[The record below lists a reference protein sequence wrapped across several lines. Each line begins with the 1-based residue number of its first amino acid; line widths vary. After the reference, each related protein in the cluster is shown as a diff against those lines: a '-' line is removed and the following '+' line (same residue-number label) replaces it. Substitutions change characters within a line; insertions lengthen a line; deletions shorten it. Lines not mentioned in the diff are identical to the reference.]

1 MKSKNVVEKWFD
13 CWESGKLDELPITE
27 GFSHT
32 SPFGTIE
39 PRSKYMEIVTAN
51 TDKFLDHKFVI
62 HDAFY
67 APNKA
72 VVRYTAYQAGQA
84 LNVSEWYYFDG
95 ELIDR
100 IIADYN
106 IGDIDE
112 NRRIDLED

>member
-1 MKSKNVVEKWFD
+1 MKSKALVEAWFD

-27 GFSHT
+27 SFSHT
-32 SPFGTIE
+32 SPFGVIE
-39 PRSKYMEIVTAN
+39 PKSKYMEVVLAN
-51 TDKFLDHKFVI
+51 TEKFLDHKFVI

-84 LNVSEWYYFDG
+84 LNVSEWYYFEG
-95 ELIDR
+95 GLIDK

-106 IGDIDE
+106 VGDIEKDQ
-112 NRRIDLED
+112 RLEM